1 MLTLVYGTDWVA
13 NRDRILNMIGQ
24 DVRLEQDGR
33 ILMVPELISHET
45 ERRLCMVAGDT
56 SSRFAEV
63 LSFPRLV
70 GRVMDAAGRPVQ
82 PCLDNGGRIAAMAA
96 AARNLHGQLK
106 AYASV
111 ATKPE
116 FLTSLVDA
124 VDEWKRCCISSDD
137 LMQASK
143 RTEGSFAQKLEELAL
158 LLESY
163 DALCLQG
170 KRDPRDQM
178 TWLLEQ
184 LEDCDF
190 AVNHTFYVDG
200 FPDFTRQHMEI
211 LKHLIVNS
219 PNVVISATCDIPGST
234 APGFEKAGATA
245 AELIRFAKNAGVEV
259 KLVNIEPE
267 HTPVSPL
274 QNRLFQGSSAPA
286 AALPLSVYTAD
297 TPYQECVAAADRIM
311 TLVQMGIR
319 YRQISVVCGDMN
331 TYRSAIRMIFDRC
344 KIPVYLSGTEDIL
357 ERPVITTVLSAMDAA
372 LGGFEQR
379 EVIRY
384 LKSMLSPLP
393 LDMSDKIENYA
404 IVWNISGSR
413 WLSEW
418 TNHPDGLGGQWTE
431 DAVAALR
438 ELNEAR
444 RTAVEPLR
452 ELHNGFVEATNLRQQ
467 VQALYRFLDRINLAE
482 RLSAFA
488 DHLDA
493 QGDNAGAQILDQL
506 WEILLTALE
515 QMYDI
520 LGQTVWDS
528 ETFTR
533 LFRLIL
539 SQYDVGTIPTRLD
552 SVVVGPVSAMRC
564 QQTDHLIV
572 LGVLEGTMPGYTGST
587 GVLTDRERTQLRQMG
602 VPLTGGS
609 LEGIQAEFAEIY
621 GVFCGAR
628 KTVTVSCP
636 AGQPSFLY
644 RRLRDLAGG
653 EQPKREVLGVARGD
667 AWEAAAL
674 LSGIADQKAA
684 AELGILA
691 QFDEME
697 EKKKYCLGNVT
708 RENIQGLYGSHL
720 NLSASQVDRLA
731 DCRFSYFLR
740 YGLRLKERKNAT
752 VDPAEFG
759 TFVHAV
765 LEKTGQA
772 VKELGGF
779 QKVTLEQIL
788 DISASYAR
796 EYASERFSE
805 LDSQRVAYLF
815 ARNGQELSMVVQE
828 LWQELQASRFEPFDF
843 EVAFGDGGK
852 MQAIEIS
859 GQQMQA
865 RLRGF
870 VDRVDVWRENGQNYF
885 RVVDYK
891 TGKKDFDYCDV
902 FNGLGLQMLLYLFA
916 LEDAGEDMLGKA
928 PVPAGVQYFPARV
941 PLISSDGMMSDEEAA
956 FTRQKAW
963 KRKGLLLSD
972 EDVLQAMEP
981 EEKPK
986 RMGYT
991 RNKEGEIS
999 GDVASRE
1006 QFAMLKDYVF
1016 GVLGK
1021 MVDEIASGAVK
1032 PNPYTRGSSH
1042 NACTFCPYGEVCHQT
1057 EVEDRRNYKA
1067 MSADR
1072 FWEEVEKEMRSSG
1085 GRTDN

>member
-13 NRDRILNMIGQ
+13 NRDKLLNMVAQ
-24 DVRLEQDGR
+24 DVREEQGGR
-33 ILMVPELISHET
+33 ILMVPELISHDT
-45 ERRLCMVAGDT
+45 ERLLCMAAGDT
-56 SSRFAEV
+56 ASRFAEV
-63 LSFPRLV
+63 LSFTRMV
-70 GRVMDAAGRPVQ
+70 GRVMEAAGKPVQ
-82 PCLDNGGRIAAMAA
+82 PCLDNGGRVAAMAA
-96 AARNLHGQLK
+96 AARHLHGQLK

-124 VDEWKRCCISSDD
+124 VDEWKRCCITSAD

-143 RTEGSFAQKLEELAL
+143 KTEGSFAQKLEELAL
-158 LLESY
+158 LLEAY
-163 DALCLQG
+163 DAICLQG

-178 TWLLEQ
+178 SWLLEQ

-190 AVNHTFYVDG
+190 AENRVFYIDG
-200 FPDFTRQHMEI
+200 FPDFTRQHTEI
-211 LKHLIVNS
+211 LNHLIANA
-219 PNVVISATCDIPGST
+219 PQVVISATCDAPASSV
-234 APGFEKAGATA
+234 PGFEKAGDTA

-259 KLVNIEPE
+259 KLLHIEPE
-267 HTPVSPL
+267 STPVQPVQDL
-274 QNRLFQGSSAPA
+274 LFQGNITPQAQI
-286 AALPLSVYTAD
+286 PLSVYTTD
-297 TPYQECVAAADRIM
+297 TPYQECVAAADRILS
-311 TLVQMGIR
+311 LVRSGVR
-319 YRQISVVCGDMN
+319 YRQISVVCADMN
-331 TYRSAIRMIFDRC
+331 TYRSAIRMVFDRC

-379 EVIRY
+379 EIIRY
-384 LKSMLSPLP
+384 LKSMLSPLS
-393 LDMSDKIENYA
+393 LEMSDKLENYA
-404 IVWNISGSR
+404 ILWNINGSR
-413 WLSEW
+413 WLQEW
-418 TNHPDGLGGQWTE
+418 TNHPEGLGGQWTE
-431 DAVAALR
+431 EATAVLR

-444 RTAVEPLR
+444 VVAIEPLG
-452 ELHNGFVEATNLRQQ
+452 ELHNAFKEGTNLRQQ
-467 VQALYRFLDRINLAE
+467 VQALYDFLERIQLAE
-482 RLSAFA
+482 RLSQLA
-488 DHLDA
+488 DRLDSL
-493 QGDNAGAQILDQL
+493 GDNAGAQVLDQL

-520 LGQTVWDS
+520 LGQTVWDA

-533 LFRLIL
+533 LLRLLL
-539 SQYDVGTIPTRLD
+539 SQYDVGTIPTALD
-552 SVVVGPVSAMRC
+552 SVMVGPVSAMRC
-564 QQTDHLIV
+564 QQSDHLIV
-572 LGVLEGTMPGYTGST
+572 LGVLEGSLPGYSGST
-587 GVLTDRERTQLRQMG
+587 GVLTDRERAELRQMG

-628 KTVTVSCP
+628 QTVTVSCP

-653 EQPKREVLGVARGD
+653 EQNKREILGAARADG
-667 AWEAAAL
+667 WEAAAFF
-674 LSGIADQKAA
+674 SGHSQKKAA
-684 AELGILA
+684 QMLGLQA
-691 QFDEME
+691 QFDEIE
-697 EKKKYCLGNVT
+697 EKKNYHFGEVE
-708 RENIQGLYGSHL
+708 RENIRKLYGSQL

-731 DCRFSYFLR
+731 ECRFSYFLK
-740 YGLRLKERKNAT
+740 YGLRLKERKSAT

-765 LEKTGQA
+765 LEKTGREINA
-772 VKELGGF
+772 LGGF
-779 QKVTLEQIL
+779 HQVTLEQTL
-788 DISASYAR
+788 DISAKYAR
-796 EYASERFSE
+796 EYAQERFSE
-805 LDSQRVAYLF
+805 LDSQRISYLF
-815 ARNGQELSMVVQE
+815 ARNGQELEMVVQE
-828 LWQELQASRFEPFDF
+828 LWQELQASRFVPLDF
-843 EVAFGDGGK
+843 EVAFGDSGK

-870 VDRVDVWRENGQNYF
+870 VDRVDVWQEAGQNYF

-916 LEDAGEDMLGKA
+916 LEDAGAEMLGSS

-941 PLISSDGMMSDEEAA
+941 PLITADGVMTDEEAA
-956 FTRQKAW
+956 ATREKAW

-991 RNKEGEIS
+991 RNKEGAIS

-1006 QFAMLKDYVF
+1006 QLALLKDYVF
-1016 GVLGK
+1016 YLLGG
-1021 MVDEIASGAVK
+1021 MIDEIASGAVG

-1042 NACTFCPYGEVCHQT
+1042 NACTFCPYGEVCHQS
-1057 EVEDRRNYKA
+1057 EVEERRNYRA

-1072 FWEEVEKEMRSSG
+1072 FWEEIEKEMRNRG
-1085 GRTDN
+1085 